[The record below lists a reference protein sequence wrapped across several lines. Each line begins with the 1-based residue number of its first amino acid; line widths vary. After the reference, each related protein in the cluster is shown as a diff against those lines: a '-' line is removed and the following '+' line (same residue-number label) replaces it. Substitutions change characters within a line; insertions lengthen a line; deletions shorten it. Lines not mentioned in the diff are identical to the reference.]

1 MAVVSKCLCASVA
14 VAVLALVVP
23 TSAAAASPSAQD
35 ASFMKSNAQ
44 TNLAEISGASIAL
57 ARSGTRTVRSLV
69 QMIET
74 DHQKAQSQL
83 TALAHSLGFT
93 VPSKP
98 NSFEL
103 REAKTLK
110 TASAETFDATYLQ
123 VQLQGHR
130 ASISNT
136 QAEIDHGTDSR
147 VVRFAKSYLPVAE
160 KHLRMVSQAIAAERS
175 GPAGVA
181 TPQSRPADVS
191 SPVVTTGPL
200 ANGAK
205 RKPSNDM
212 WWLIGLGIVI
222 MLGIGAL
229 LLRLKTSAHR
239 RG

>member
-1 MAVVSKCLCASVA
+1 
-14 VAVLALVVP
+14 
-23 TSAAAASPSAQD
+23 
-35 ASFMKSNAQ
+35 MKTNAQ

-57 ARSGTRTVRSLV
+57 ARSGTHTVRSLA
-69 QMIET
+69 QMIKS
-74 DHQKAQSQL
+74 DHEKAQSQL
-83 TALAHSLGFT
+83 TAVAQSVGYTLPT
-93 VPSKP
+93 KP

-123 VQLQGHR
+123 VQIQGHR

-136 QAEIDHGTDSR
+136 QAEIDHGTDAR
-147 VVRFAKSYLPVAE
+147 VVHYAKSYLPVAE
-160 KHLRMVSQAIAAERS
+160 KHLRMVSAAIAAERS

-200 ANGAK
+200 AHGAK
-205 RKPSNDM
+205 RTPSNDM
-212 WWLIGLGIVI
+212 WWLIGLGIAIV
-222 MLGIGAL
+222 LGIGAL

-239 RG
+239 RS